1 MKIYSIEEEEFV
13 EKINLGGGK
22 KGNYNLNCN
31 DVVWSPID
39 DQLIATGATN
49 GAVVLWNLGIT
60 GKSKQEK
67 VFEDH
72 KRTINKVRQKKSMK
86 STDKLKFKIHASC
99 NF

>member
-72 KRTINKVRQKKSMK
+72 KRTINKVRKV
-86 STDKLKFKIHASC
+86 DKRIKCDRLTVKI
-99 NF
+99 